1 MRAAAHRINAAPS
14 KSLKY
19 YTRVVQRGVFVCL
32 CRCVGVRRAD
42 KVWRRLVQSVLEDQ
56 FLFTFWLL
64 FLYYP
69 FNFGPKSPRGRARS
83 RRIFFGRKR
92 PIFNSL
98 SFGAKPNCQKQT
110 PKAFCL
116 IKEKERR
123 TFHFRETISF
133 KVLSAYIYIL
143 FCFIWL
149 IHWLTHWLFFVL
161 AINIWIF

>member
-19 YTRVVQRGVFVCL
+19 YTRVVQRGVFVCVGV
-32 CRCVGVRRAD
+32 CVGVRRAD
-42 KVWRRLVQSVLEDQ
+42 KEWRRLVQSVLEEDQ
-56 FLFTFWLL
+56 FLFAFWLL

-98 SFGAKPNCQKQT
+98 SFGAKPTAKNKH
-110 PKAFCL
+110 PFAFCSL
-116 IKEKERR
+116 MKEKERR

-133 KVLSAYIYIL
+133 KVLSAYI
-143 FCFIWL
+143 
-149 IHWLTHWLFFVL
+149 HRM
-161 AINIWIF
+161 

>member
-19 YTRVVQRGVFVCL
+19 YTRVVQRGVFVCVGV
-32 CRCVGVRRAD
+32 CVGVRRAD
-42 KVWRRLVQSVLEDQ
+42 KEWRRLVQSVLEEDQ
-56 FLFTFWLL
+56 FLFAFWLL

-98 SFGAKPNCQKQT
+98 SFLGAKPPNCQKQT

-116 IKEKERR
+116 IIKEKERR

-133 KVLSAYIYIL
+133 KVLSAYICSTYVCNYERLRRSCIK
-143 FCFIWL
+143 
-149 IHWLTHWLFFVL
+149 
-161 AINIWIF
+161 

>member
-83 RRIFFGRKR
+83 RRIFFGCLLDPKT
-92 PIFNSL
+92 
-98 SFGAKPNCQKQT
+98 NCQKQT